1 MLKTSF
7 LTSACAAIVL
17 STGMMLTTQQASA
30 ATMVQDC
37 ATQWKT
43 MKAAKTV
50 PAGMKRKDFEKK
62 CAADAAAA
70 GAAAPATKPAAAATA
85 PATKPAPAATAP
97 ATKPAAAATAPATKP
112 AAAATAPATKP
123 AAAATAPATKPAA
136 AVTAPAT
143 KPVAAA
149 TTKPMDGK
157 AKEKSRIK
165 ACGVEWKAAKA
176 ANKVPAGQTWPQFW
190 SECNTRLKAAGK

>member
-17 STGMMLTTQQASA
+17 STGMMLATQQASA

-50 PAGMKRKDFEKK
+50 PAGMKWKDFEKK

-85 PATKPAPAATAP
+85 PATKPAAATTAP
-97 ATKPAAAATAPATKP
+97 ATKPAAATTAPAAAPATKP
-112 AAAATAPATKP
+112 A
-123 AAAATAPATKPAA
+123 
-136 AVTAPAT
+136 
-143 KPVAAA
+143 AAA

-157 AKEKSRIK
+157 AMEKSRIK
-165 ACGVEWKAAKA
+165 ACGAEWKAAKA

-190 SECNTRLKAAGK
+190 SECNARLKAAGK

>member
-17 STGMMLTTQQASA
+17 STGMMLATQQASA

-50 PAGMKRKDFEKK
+50 PAGMKWKDFEKK

-70 GAAAPATKPAAAATA
+70 GAAV
-85 PATKPAPAATAP
+85 P

-112 AAAATAPATKP
+112 AAATTAPATKP
-123 AAAATAPATKPAA
+123 AAAPATKPA
-136 AVTAPAT
+136 
-143 KPVAAA
+143 AAA

-157 AKEKSRIK
+157 AMEKSRIK
-165 ACGVEWKAAKA
+165 ACGAEWKAAKA

-190 SECNTRLKAAGK
+190 SECNARLKAAGK